1 MKLGEAKDRTY
12 VNFNDTDRDFY
23 NLFFT
28 FGLILG
34 MNIIYYWFTRER
46 TQIIKMTEQEYEIL
60 PMNDLKNKA
69 ELSALE
75 VKINPHFCVIP

>member
-12 VNFNDTDRDFY
+12 VNFND
-23 NLFFT
+23 LFFT
-28 FGLILG
+28 FGPILG